1 MSALPPFNDVVTS
14 KPEPGSALA
23 EALAILFEPTPVLYT
38 DLLPRVAACISS
50 SSSPPRS
57 YVDLVVLALKVVST
71 WDASLKRS
79 FIAGHP
85 RIGEVNGLSHL
96 SAQEQAARATPPE
109 VLARLAHLNAC
120 YEHRYPGLRYITFVN
135 GRTRAAIKDEMEGV
149 LGLGSSLSPDEPPL
163 DAVGSVEIE
172 SEGWTKELER
182 AVEDLGKI
190 AESRFKALG
199 VA

>member
-14 KPEPGSALA
+14 KPETGSALA
-23 EALAILFEPTPVLYT
+23 EALAVLFEPTAVLYS
-38 DLLPRVAACISS
+38 DLLPGIAARISS
-50 SSSPPRS
+50 AASPPQLYS
-57 YVDLVVLALKVVST
+57 HLVALALEVVST
-71 WDASLKRS
+71 WDPSLKAS

-85 RIGEVNGLSHL
+85 RIGEVKGLSHL

-149 LGLGSSLSPDEPPL
+149 LGLDPSLSPDEPPL
-163 DAVGSVEIE
+163 DVLGSVEVG
-172 SEGWTKELER
+172 SEEWSKELER

-190 AESRFKALG
+190 ALSRLKALG
-199 VA
+199 AA